1 MTKGITKL
9 FLIDDHP
16 IVREGLRAFLELSD
30 DLEVV
35 AEASNIDEA
44 KTLLVSNKVDLFL
57 LDIQLGEDISEQNGL
72 KLIPDIKEKHP
83 DAKIIILSSFVEE
96 DFVRQAMRLG
106 VQGFLS
112 KHAGPTALRD
122 AIYAALRGE
131 LPLDDRAVK
140 ILAEQQIDL
149 LDSVSKRER
158 EVMALVANGLTN
170 KAIAK
175 ELNITEKTV
184 KAHLTNIFSKLGV
197 KDRLQLALYAKE
209 RHL

>member
-1 MTKGITKL
+1 MTRL

-35 AEASNIDEA
+35 AEASSLREA
-44 KTLLVSNKVDLFL
+44 RASLEHTKADLFL
-57 LDIQLGEDISEQNGL
+57 LDIQLGEDLKQDNGL
-72 KLIPDIKEKHP
+72 KLIPNIKEQQP
-83 DAKIIILSSFVEE
+83 DAKIIILSSFIDE
-96 DFVRQAMRLG
+96 DFVREAMRLG

-122 AIYAALRGE
+122 AIYAAMRGE
-131 LPLDDRAVK
+131 LPLDDKAVK
-140 ILAEQQIDL
+140 VLAEQQIDL
-149 LDSVSKRER
+149 LASVSKRER
-158 EVMALVANGLTN
+158 DVIALVAKGLTN

-175 ELNITEKTV
+175 ELKIAEKTV
-184 KAHLTNIFSKLGV
+184 KAHLTNIFSKLGL
-197 KDRLQLALYAKE
+197 KDRLQLALYAKD